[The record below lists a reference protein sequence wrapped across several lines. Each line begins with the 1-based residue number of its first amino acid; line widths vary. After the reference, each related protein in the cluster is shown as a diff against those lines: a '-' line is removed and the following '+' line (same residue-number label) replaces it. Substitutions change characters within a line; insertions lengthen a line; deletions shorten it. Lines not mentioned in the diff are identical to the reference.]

1 MMTLDRHHL
10 SISPLVWLLA
20 FVALISSII
29 GAVILTA
36 ALQELTQQRQ
46 DLRAQQTKLLNA
58 SAELREIVP
67 AFRSQLRQALFEG
80 TNSAVDNAQQM
91 ALYHQSI
98 ATLRSESINTKTAA
112 ISAQLEER
120 EQSMLDITNKIN
132 DWHTRRTQ
140 HVLDEIQ
147 LDFPAKAI
155 AHLSNLKRSIHS
167 MTGDNRLRENALI
180 YQYNTS
186 SIDDRDELAKEYL
199 KLRLSRL
206 ESALNTAMEDVNTLE
221 VALNVMLVSNSLS
234 TITDLKDNQ
243 IKSSLDRLDY
253 VIAESAKTHPDAAEY
268 LQIERNALGNI
279 LFGEQYYFDNTN
291 QVIVL
296 GNNGLFHMRLEHI
309 LLEEEKIELNNL
321 LENTFLPLPRL
332 MDQIGEYVQVNSKN
346 LEQQIEDR
354 LKDVKSRIILISI
367 ITIAI
372 LLILAWAISRRV
384 TRQLSSFIKSE
395 ERFRSMFEVSPD
407 PTWILI
413 DLKMVECNDAA
424 IQTLQFPS
432 KEKLLDTELTN
443 LSPTEQADGR
453 LSSVHFESLSE
464 KVAQHGHTRTEWVF
478 QRYDGELIYAD
489 MTILSISFNNKPA
502 TIISWRDVTERVM
515 SQQSL
520 AQYKV
525 KLENDIALQ
534 TGELQT
540 AKEAAENANQAKSEF
555 LANMSHEIRTP
566 MNSIIGMSSL
576 ALRTDLT
583 DKQRS
588 YIQKVSHSAES
599 LLNIINDILDFSKI
613 EARKMDIEKVPF
625 KLHSLIHN
633 VTHVLELKIEEKG
646 LELIIDIDQ
655 EIPESVVG
663 DPTKLRQI
671 LLNLSNNA
679 VKFTE
684 AGEIIIKA
692 TSFKQNQQEHIIHFC
707 VQDTGIGIN
716 QDTQDK
722 LFKSFSQAD
731 ASTTRKFGGTGL
743 GLAISKRLIQ
753 LMGGDIWV
761 ESEEG
766 KGSTFNFTLPF
777 QHCDKH
783 PAQFT
788 LSPQVSLSQV
798 VIVDDNDTARDVL
811 KANVEAL
818 GLICHS
824 CKSGYEAI
832 EYIHSLKG
840 CSHPYPLML
849 IDWKM
854 PGLDGIETCKAIFEH
869 TDKQSPLTIIMV
881 TAYKLDEV
889 QQAGNGL
896 PIAGYLTKPVTASSL
911 FDQIINV
918 CGSESGPLNDK
929 ALYQTSLDCSYEF
942 SGVKILLVEDNEINR
957 ELAEDILTQQGIDV
971 TTANNGQEAIDK
983 LEKEQFDCI
992 LMDCQ
997 MPIMDGY
1004 MATQKIRSMVQYKDL
1019 PIIAMT
1025 ANVMQE
1031 DIKRA
1036 KESGMNDH
1044 IAKPINIDTMFATL
1058 QTWINMSNRGSL
1070 ETSRS
1075 SVDENLNTD
1084 ILPNSPYIDVEAGLA
1099 RTLTSS
1105 LYTRLLKRF
1114 LVTQVYFIEEYE
1126 ACLAANDKETANRH
1140 AHTLKG
1146 IAATLGMTQL
1156 SVSSERLENAIE
1168 EDKTDLSSILKAVE
1182 NDLNTVLNELKI
1194 WDKMCSTDLAQT
1206 PQPPL
1211 VMTQEEI
1218 QKNIEKLN
1226 TYIESNTVQ
1235 ALPLAQ
1241 AILPNITDR
1250 RLYDSM
1256 LKIVAALNLYDF
1268 EQAMKHLTILKE
1280 YLEDSEQ

>member
-1 MMTLDRHHL
+1 MKKIEKHHL

-36 ALQELTQQRQ
+36 TLQELTQQRQ
-46 DLRAQQTKLLNA
+46 ELRSQQTRLLTA
-58 SAELREIVP
+58 AAELREIVP
-67 AFRSQLRQALFEG
+67 AYRSQLSQALFEG
-80 TNSAVDNAQQM
+80 TNSGTKNAQQM
-91 ALYHQSI
+91 NLYHQAIS
-98 ATLRSESINTKTAA
+98 TLRSESINTKTAA
-112 ISAQLEER
+112 ISVQLEER
-120 EQSMLDITNKIN
+120 EQSMLDITKKID
-132 DWHTRRTQ
+132 DWHTRRSK
-140 HVLDEIQ
+140 HFLDEIQ
-147 LDFPAKAI
+147 LDFPVKAI
-155 AHLSNLKRSIHS
+155 AHLSNLKRSIYS
-167 MTGDNRLRENALI
+167 MTGKNRLRENALI

-186 SIDDRDELAKEYL
+186 TSDDRDELAKEYL

-221 VALNVMLVSNSLS
+221 IALNVMLISTSLS

-253 VIAESAKTHPDAAEY
+253 VIAESAKTNPEAAEY
-268 LQIERNALGNI
+268 LQMERNALGDI
-279 LFGEQYYFDNTN
+279 LFGEQYYFDNTD
-291 QVIVL
+291 QIIVL
-296 GNNGLFHMRLEHI
+296 GHSGLFNMRIEHI

-332 MDQIGEYVQVNSKN
+332 MDQIGEYVQINSKN
-346 LEQQIEDR
+346 LEQKIEDQ
-354 LKDVKSRIILISI
+354 LTDVKARIILISV
-367 ITIAI
+367 ITITI
-372 LLILAWAISRRV
+372 LLILAWAISRKV

-413 DLKMVECNDAA
+413 DLKMVDCNDAA
-424 IQTLQFPS
+424 IQILQFPT
-432 KEKLLDTELTN
+432 KEKLLNTELAN
-443 LSPTEQADGR
+443 LSPTEQADGW
-453 LSSVHFESLSE
+453 LSSAYFKDLFE
-464 KVAQHGHTRTEWVF
+464 KVALHGHTRTEWVF
-478 QRYDGELIYAD
+478 KRYDGELIYAD
-489 MTILSISFNNKPA
+489 MTILSISFNNNPA
-502 TIISWRDVTERVM
+502 TIVSWRDVTERVM

-534 TGELQT
+534 TAELQT
-540 AKEAAENANQAKSEF
+540 AKETAENANQAKSEF

-588 YIQKVSHSAES
+588 YIEKVSHSAES

-613 EARKMDIEKVPF
+613 EARKMDIENVPF
-625 KLHSLIHN
+625 KLDGLIHN

-646 LELIIDIDQ
+646 LELIIDIDGK
-655 EIPESVVG
+655 IPQQVIG

-684 AGEIIIKA
+684 AGEIIIRA

-722 LFKSFSQAD
+722 LFQSFSQAD
-731 ASTTRKFGGTGL
+731 ASTTRRFGGTGL

-777 QHCDKH
+777 QHCDNH
-783 PAQFT
+783 PAPFA
-788 LSPQVSLSQV
+788 LSHKVNLSQV

-811 KANVEAL
+811 RANVEAL
-818 GLICHS
+818 GLVCHS
-824 CKSGYEAI
+824 CSSGYEAI
-832 EYIHSLKG
+832 EYIASLKG
-840 CSHPYPLML
+840 SSHPYPLML

-854 PGLDGIETCKAIFEH
+854 PGLDGIETCKAILEH

-889 QQAGNGL
+889 QQAGSDL

-911 FDQIINV
+911 FDQIISV

-929 ALYQTSLDCSYEF
+929 AQYHTGLEFSYEF
-942 SGVKILLVEDNEINR
+942 SGAKVLLVEDNEINR
-957 ELAEDILTQQGIDV
+957 ELAEEILTQQGIDV
-971 TTANNGQEAIDK
+971 TTATNGQEAIDK
-983 LEKEQFDCI
+983 LEKGQFDCI

-1004 MATQKIRSMVQYKDL
+1004 TATQKIRSMLEYKDL

-1025 ANVMQE
+1025 ANIMQE

-1044 IAKPINIDTMFATL
+1044 IAKPINIDAMFATL
-1058 QTWINMSNRGSL
+1058 KTWIDMNNRASL
-1070 ETSRS
+1070 DTPRP
-1075 SVDENLNTD
+1075 SVNENIDTD
-1084 ILPNSPYIDVEAGLA
+1084 ILPNSHYIDIEAGLA

-1126 ACLAANDKETANRH
+1126 ACLEANDRETANRH

-1156 SVSSERLENAIE
+1156 SVSSERLENAAE
-1168 EDKTDLSSILKAVE
+1168 EDKTDISSILKAVE
-1182 NDLNTVLNELKI
+1182 SDLNTVLNELKI
-1194 WDKMCSTDLAQT
+1194 WDEITTKDLEQT
-1206 PQPPL
+1206 SQQTSF
-1211 VMTQEEI
+1211 MTQEAI
-1218 QKNIEKLN
+1218 QKNIEKL
-1226 TYIESNTVQ
+1226 TIYIESNTVQ

-1241 AILPNITDR
+1241 EILPNITGKH
-1250 RLYDSM
+1250 LYDSM
-1256 LKIVAALNLYDF
+1256 LKTIAALNVYDF